1 MNIIASILAAHH
13 YQEQAMFDVERL
25 LGQMLNKGVGKS
37 LGGGIAGLGNAVG
50 SVNGGIGAGI
60 GKGALG
66 LGALGVAWA
75 AFEHFSEQSKSNAG
89 ATAMPPPMPGAATAM
104 PPPPPTSNDPI
115 AMPPPPPAAAPVADA
130 LPVVSDAQREQDATH
145 LIRAMIA
152 AANADG
158 KIDADERSKILE
170 RAMTAGI
177 SPATQQFLLAEL
189 QKPAALSVIVEQTP
203 AHLKI
208 DTYGATLMA
217 IEIDTDAEH
226 SYARQLATG
235 LGLSVEQCQQIRAKL
250 TA

>member
-1 MNIIASILAAHH
+1 
-13 YQEQAMFDVERL
+13 MFDVERL
-25 LGQMLNKGVGKS
+25 LGQMLSKGVGKS
-37 LGGGIAGLGNAVG
+37 LGGGISGLGNAMG

-75 AFEHFSEQSKSNAG
+75 AFEHFSGQSKANADPAAMPPPMPGG
-89 ATAMPPPMPGAATAM
+89 AVAMPPPMPGAAAT
-104 PPPPPTSNDPI
+104 
-115 AMPPPPPAAAPVADA
+115 PPPPPAMATPVTEN

-189 QKPAALSVIVEQTP
+189 QKPALLQLIIDQTP

-217 IEIDTDAEH
+217 MEIDTDAEH
-226 SYARQLATG
+226 SYARQLAAG
-235 LGLSVEQCQQIRAKL
+235 LGLSVEQCQEIRAKL
-250 TA
+250 A